1 MQKFFTV
8 FDRDQDRVG
17 FAKAKHQPGS
27 SSLETDSEPEEI
39 DESKIDKFDFIIKL
53 IRAML
58 LEKHII
64 LIKENV

>member
-1 MQKFFTV
+1 MVLRNSCRLENTV
-8 FDRDQDRVG
+8 
-17 FAKAKHQPGS
+17 K
-27 SSLETDSEPEEI
+27 I
-39 DESKIDKFDFIIKL
+39 DDFNFGCLFSKIDKFDFIIKL

>member
-1 MQKFFTV
+1 MILRNSCWLENTV
-8 FDRDQDRVG
+8 
-17 FAKAKHQPGS
+17 K
-27 SSLETDSEPEEI
+27 I
-39 DESKIDKFDFIIKL
+39 DDFNFGCLFSKIDKFDLIIKL